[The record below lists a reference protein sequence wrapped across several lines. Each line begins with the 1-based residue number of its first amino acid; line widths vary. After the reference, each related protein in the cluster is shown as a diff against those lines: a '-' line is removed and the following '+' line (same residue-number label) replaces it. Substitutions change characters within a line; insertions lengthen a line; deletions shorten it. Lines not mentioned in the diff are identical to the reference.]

1 METIII
7 VLNSLNL
14 KRVVVSSP
22 DTLKTPVGEGSSDL
36 FSIRADGTFF
46 DETGNER
53 HLVRG
58 VQYGQVSWNGF

>member
-1 METIII
+1 
-7 VLNSLNL
+7 
-14 KRVVVSSP
+14 VVVSSP